1 MFDLS
6 SYETVEDRLVK
17 FWEKYPDGRIATEIV
32 EALPQRFI
40 VKAYI
45 YRTEVDA
52 QAWTTG
58 LAFEL
63 VTDRGVNAT
72 SALENCETSAI
83 GRALANAGF
92 ATKGKRA
99 SREEMTKVAAV
110 VNDTPK
116 PETKKITGVI
126 SDWDSFVADSPAPEP
141 VQLAAGVELL
151 ADRLGASI
159 VQETPR
165 CSHGVRLLREGTSA
179 KGKPYRGW
187 VCGERF
193 KADQCEP
200 MWMVLSQS
208 TGEWRFQ

>member
-1 MFDLS
+1 MFNLAD
-6 SYETVEDRLVK
+6 YETVEDRLAK
-17 FWEKYPDGRIATEIV
+17 FWEKYPDGRISTEII

-40 VKAYI
+40 VKAYL

-52 QAWTTG
+52 HAWTTG

-63 VTDRGVNAT
+63 VTDRGVNST

-99 SREEMTKVAAV
+99 SREEMTKVAAAS
-110 VNDTPK
+110 NDAK
-116 PETKKITGVI
+116 PIKTTGII
-126 SDWDSFVADSPAPEP
+126 SDWDAFVAEPPKPEP

-151 ADRLGASI
+151 ADRLGATI

-165 CSHGVRLLREGTSA
+165 CSHGDRVLREGTSA